1 MSAITIAWVR
11 CGRGVGRRAA
21 AEQRLG
27 ALAAA
32 RRGFAQGSGASSI
45 EAYNVIQREADKTMV
60 TGSFSGGFDVNG
72 ESVTSSLVLL
82 PRLWACWRPTMLKE
96 ITAESL
102 SLFTIVHPKPR
113 VVILGCGESMQ
124 WLDPAVTKALS
135 DDGIY
140 IDVMD
145 TMSAAST
152 FNVMNAEDRDVACA
166 LLAMQGRESR
176 H

>member
-1 MSAITIAWVR
+1 
-11 CGRGVGRRAA
+11 
-21 AEQRLG
+21 
-27 ALAAA
+27 
-32 RRGFAQGSGASSI
+32 
-45 EAYNVIQREADKTMV
+45 MV

-82 PRLWACWRPTMLKE
+82 PRLWACWRPTTLDE
-96 ITAESL
+96 ISAESL

-113 VVILGCGESMQ
+113 VIILGCGESMR
-124 WLDPAVTKALS
+124 WIDPAVTKALS

-166 LLAMQGRESR
+166 LLAM
-176 H
+176 